1 VIIMV
6 NAAIIGGEQSGKTTL
21 ASKLGKK
28 GTESDIVLYNFM
40 KSDHILAVIDP
51 VGYPK
56 SPKPLVNAVNMADVI
71 VFCIN
76 AGGMD
81 ARTGECIIL
90 MDLLKPKH
98 GIITITKTDTS
109 NPFAVDE
116 LKAKIKNLTKGTVM
130 ESWQVLPTSTTS
142 FEGVEELKEFLFK
155 LDDQLKEEHKALND
169 RPVRISIDH
178 HFNVTGIGTVILG
191 YVKQGTVNVRE
202 KLMVYPLKQE
212 GEVRSIQ
219 TNDIDVKSAP
229 TGSRVGIALKNVQ
242 SKDLDRGFIISPS
255 EQVGDTFALN
265 ATTARFKGEFK
276 TGDKVHVY
284 AGLQS
289 SPGNVVKIVQD
300 GKEVETSKSGAGY
313 TVQIKTD
320 KELAYS
326 PGDLFL
332 MSKLEDPKQRFL
344 ASGTP

>member
-1 VIIMV
+1 MV

-28 GTESDIVLYNFM
+28 GTESDIALYNFM
-40 KSDHILAVIDP
+40 KGDHILAAIDP
-51 VGYPK
+51 IGYPK
-56 SPKPLVNAVNMADVI
+56 SPRPLVNAVNMADVV
-71 VFCIN
+71 VFCID

-98 GIITITKTDTS
+98 GIIAITKTDTS
-109 NPFAVDE
+109 NPNAVDE

-130 ESWQVLPTSTTS
+130 ESWQVLPTSTKT
-142 FEGVEELKEFLFK
+142 FEGVEELKEFLFR

-178 HFNVTGIGTVILG
+178 HFNVTGIGCVILG
-191 YVKQGTVNVRE
+191 YVRQGTVNMRE
-202 KLMVYPLKQE
+202 KIMVFPLRQE
-212 GEVRSIQ
+212 AEVRSIQ

-242 SKDLDRGFIISPS
+242 SKDLDRGFILSMS
-255 EQVGDTFALN
+255 EQVGDAFTLD

-284 AGLQS
+284 TGLQS
-289 SPGNVVKIVQD
+289 SPALVTKITQD
-300 GKEVETSKSGAGY
+300 GKDAESTKSAAKY
-313 TVQIKTD
+313 KVQVKTD

-332 MSKLEDPKQRFL
+332 LSKLEDPKQRFL
-344 ASGTP
+344 SSGTP

>member
-40 KSDHILAVIDP
+40 KGDHILAAIDP

-71 VFCIN
+71 VFCID

-90 MDLLKPKH
+90 LDLLKPKH
-98 GIITITKTDTS
+98 GIIAITKTDKS

-116 LKAKIKNLTKGTVM
+116 LKAKIRNMTKGMAM
-130 ESWQVLPTSTTS
+130 ESWQILPVSTTT
-142 FEGVEELKEFLFK
+142 FEGVEELKEILFK

-191 YVKQGTVNVRE
+191 YVKQGTVNMRE
-202 KLMVYPLKQE
+202 KLTVWPLKQE
-212 GEVRSIQ
+212 AEVRSIQ

-242 SKDLDRGFIISPS
+242 SKDLDRGFIISPA
-255 EQVGDTFALN
+255 ELVGDTFVLD

-276 TGDKVHVY
+276 AGDKVHVY
-284 AGLQS
+284 SGLQS
-289 SPGNVVKIVQD
+289 SPAQVTKIAAA
-300 GKEVETSKSGAGY
+300 GKDVETTKSATKY
-313 TVQIKTD
+313 SVHLKTD
-320 KELAYS
+320 KELAYTT
-326 PGDLFL
+326 GDLFL
-332 MSKLEDPKQRFL
+332 LSRLEDPKQRFL

>member
-28 GTESDIVLYNFM
+28 GTESDIALYNFM
-40 KSDHILAVIDP
+40 KGDHILAAIDP

-56 SPKPLVNAVNMADVI
+56 SPKALVNAVNMADVI
-71 VFCIN
+71 VFCID

-98 GIITITKTDTS
+98 GIIAITKTDTS
-109 NPFAVDE
+109 NPIAVDE
-116 LKAKIKNLTKGTVM
+116 LKNKIKGLAKGTVM
-130 ESWQVLPTSTTS
+130 ESWPVLPTSTKT

-169 RPVRISIDH
+169 KPVRISIDH

-191 YVKQGTVNVRE
+191 YVKQGTINMRE
-202 KLMVYPLKQE
+202 KIMVFPLKQE
-212 GEVRSIQ
+212 TEVRSIQ

-284 AGLQS
+284 TGLQS
-289 SPGNVVKIVQD
+289 SPALVTKIVEA
-300 GKEVETSKSGAGY
+300 GKDVETTKSSVKY
-313 TVQIKTD
+313 TVHIKTD
-320 KELAYS
+320 KELAFS

-332 MSKLEDPKQRFL
+332 LSKLEDPKQRFL